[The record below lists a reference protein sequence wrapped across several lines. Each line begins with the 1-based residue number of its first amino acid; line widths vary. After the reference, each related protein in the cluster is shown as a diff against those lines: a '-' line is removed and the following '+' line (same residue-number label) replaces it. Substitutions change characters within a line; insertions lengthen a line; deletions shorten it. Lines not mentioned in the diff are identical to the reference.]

1 MCTKNHDHMK
11 YGFWDTNWDIFFC
24 HFGPFLPFYPSNNL
38 ENQNLTKMKKASGD
52 VIIYTCVPKITILWC
67 MLPEIWSATDTLLC
81 QFGPGDIILLHMC
94 TINEPFDPSNNPTNQ
109 NFEKNG
115 KNTLRYYHFTLVCH
129 KWQSHD
135 VWFLTYR
142 AWQTNFFVISGNFC
156 PFAPLTTHKIK
167 ILKNW
172 KKIHGDIII

>member
-1 MCTKNHDHMK
+1 MSS
-11 YGFWDTNWDIFFC
+11 F
-24 HFGPFLPFYPSNNL
+24 
-38 ENQNLTKMKKASGD
+38 
-52 VIIYTCVPKITILWC
+52 YTCVPKITILWC

-94 TINEPFDPSNNPTNQ
+94 TINEPFDPANNPTNQ

-135 VWFLTYR
+135 VRFLTYR